1 MADPIVRET
10 CVDENL
16 LEAAENIVNNFPKV
30 TDNFND
36 DIDRYRTNSKT
47 LNELLYQRNLPNDSE
62 GIDRSKYMSDET
74 FLIVKLNPRV
84 EAVLDRLIK
93 LQSDY
98 LDKILENYR
107 SGIR

>member
-16 LEAAENIVNNFPKV
+16 LKMAENIVNDFPKV
-30 TDNFND
+30 TGNFNE
-36 DIDRYRTNSKT
+36 DIERYRANSKI
-47 LNELLYQRNLPNDSE
+47 LNELLYQRNLPNDSV
-62 GIDRSKYMSDET
+62 GIDKSKYLTGET

-84 EAVLDRLIK
+84 EKVLNNLIK

-98 LDKILENYR
+98 LDKIL
-107 SGIR
+107 GQ

>member
-16 LEAAENIVNNFPKV
+16 LEMAENIVNDFPKV
-30 TDNFND
+30 TGDFNN
-36 DIDRYRTNSKT
+36 DIEIYRINSKI
-47 LNELLYQRNLPNDSE
+47 LNELLYQRNLPNDSI
-62 GIDRSKYMSDET
+62 GIDKSKYLIGET

-84 EAVLDRLIK
+84 EKVLNDFIK

-98 LDKILENYR
+98 LDKVL
-107 SGIR
+107 GK